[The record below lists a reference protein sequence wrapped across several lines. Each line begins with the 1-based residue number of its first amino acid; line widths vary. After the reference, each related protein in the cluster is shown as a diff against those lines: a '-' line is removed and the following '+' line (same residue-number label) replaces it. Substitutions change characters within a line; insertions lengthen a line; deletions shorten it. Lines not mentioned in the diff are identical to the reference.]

1 MSRIPPKLSTKLST
15 KLRSTPRRKT
25 PSAIYIEM
33 RQLANERERL
43 QEELKRLSDR
53 TTEVQQRL

>member
-1 MSRIPPKLSTKLST
+1 MSRIPPKLST

-33 RQLANERERL
+33 PQLANERERL
-43 QEELKRLSDR
+43 QEELKY
-53 TTEVQQRL
+53 

>member
-1 MSRIPPKLSTKLST
+1 MSRIPPKLST